1 MKICKVFHF
10 LVITEL
16 WANLAHL
23 KVPWK
28 KEMDLFEASSEKILP
43 QLNSCASE
51 RAFSNSNDFLL
62 DKKWYRLN
70 EKPLDNF
77 EFFENNFPVKLGTCL
92 CNSFSMSKIKK
103 NSF

>member
-1 MKICKVFHF
+1 
-10 LVITEL
+10 
-16 WANLAHL
+16 
-23 KVPWK
+23 
-28 KEMDLFEASSEKILP
+28 MDLFEASNEKILP

-62 DKKWYRLN
+62 DMKWYRLN
-70 EKPLDNF
+70 EKTLDNF
-77 EFFENNFPVKLGTCL
+77 ESFENNFPVKLGTCL